1 MEETGK
7 QQRHCH
13 CNIRV
18 RLSRFDLV
26 MPAPLFP
33 AVYVLASL
41 AALCGSWESPGMFY
55 LLSVTR
61 FVDAVNSIES
71 KKASSRYQNAFL
83 RECEWPG
90 E

>member
-1 MEETGK
+1 
-7 QQRHCH
+7 
-13 CNIRV
+13 
-18 RLSRFDLV
+18 
-26 MPAPLFP
+26 
-33 AVYVLASL
+33 
-41 AALCGSWESPGMFY
+41 MFY